1 VARLSHEFNKV
12 LAEPDV
18 RAKIVKAGLTP
29 TPTSHE
35 QSDQF
40 MRDEADM
47 WGALIRDLN
56 LKLD

>member
-1 VARLSHEFNKV
+1 LNKV
-12 LAEPDV
+12 FAEPDV